1 MASKSMLSI
10 DNFNS
15 IGVSYAG
22 FISQDFAYAKF
33 KVSKR
38 FSFRFISNTGN
49 VLIFSVIVFIG

>member
-38 FSFRFISNTGN
+38 FSIRSMVYTANVIIS
-49 VLIFSVIVFIG
+49 V